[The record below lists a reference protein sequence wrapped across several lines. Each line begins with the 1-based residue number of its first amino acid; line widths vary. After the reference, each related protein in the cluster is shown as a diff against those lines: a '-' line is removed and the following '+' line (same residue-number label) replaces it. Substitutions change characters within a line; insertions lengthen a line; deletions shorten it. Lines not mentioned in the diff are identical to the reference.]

1 MNAQLRPVYD
11 AQVLSMELCGGR
23 ISNDGSAFMIEHV
36 GIFTVELSLCYHDG
50 RWRDN
55 IYMLSVDLPPKFEN
69 DQPVALRVGEEE
81 YPLAPMD

>member
-1 MNAQLRPVYD
+1 MTEKQALLLLDKRDEAALAWINRFNPLLAN
-11 AQVLSMELCGGR
+11 
-23 ISNDGSAFMIEHV
+23 ISIVFASVE
-36 GIFTVELSLCYHDG
+36 ELSLCYHDG

-55 IYMLSVDLPPKFEN
+55 IYMVSVDLPPKFEG